1 MCSVC
6 DKVELR
12 DSFLTPEAY
21 LECLDYIQKLIDS
34 GDFEMESQ
42 TCDPDKV
49 LDADV
54 YFVDDIICHTIKCK
68 HCGQAYSCG
77 MNTYH
82 GSGSFSKGR

>member
-12 DSFLTPEAY
+12 EDFPTPEAY

-34 GDFEMESQ
+34 GNFELESQ

-49 LDADV
+49 LDADG
-54 YFVDDIICHTIKCK
+54 YFVEDIICHTIKCK
-68 HCGQAYSCG
+68 CCGQAYSCG

-82 GSGSFSKGR
+82 GSGRFRKGR